1 MERAAQVSGRA
12 DWSGRTVALP
22 RLAVHL
28 RELPS
33 PGPALVLLH
42 GLGVDGAI
50 WQAVGRR
57 LSPAFSLVAADLR
70 GHGLSEHPAGGY
82 HARDYAADIA
92 ELLEHLAGEYGTLFL
107 LGHSLGALAAL
118 GGAALNP
125 NAVQRLI
132 LEDPALHGPG
142 PIAPYLTA
150 VLAAKHQSQAAL
162 LQTIHVFQ
170 PELGALV
177 TGIQAGMWQSTAD
190 AALQAILDS
199 PSTVFDVDG
208 WLEQVTAPTLLMTA
222 DPAKDARLQPAEAAA
237 ALLRLREGHLV
248 EFSGAGH
255 VIHGQRAAEFCRVV
269 SEFLLAHPAESDSQ
283 GRAR

>member
-1 MERAAQVSGRA
+1 MAGRA
-12 DWSGRTVALP
+12 GWSERTVALP
-22 RLAVHL
+22 RLTLHL

-42 GLGVDGAI
+42 GLGVDGAV

-57 LSPAFSLVAADLR
+57 LSPAFSLVAPDLR
-70 GHGLSEHPAGGY
+70 GHGRSEHPVSGY

-125 NAVQRLI
+125 SAVQRLI
-132 LEDPALHGPG
+132 LEEPPLEGPG
-142 PIAPYLTA
+142 PLAPYLSA
-150 VLAAKHQSQAAL
+150 VLAAKQQSPAAM
-162 LQTIHVFQ
+162 LQTVGHFQ

-177 TGIQAGMWQSTAD
+177 AGIQAAMWQRTAD
-190 AALQAILDS
+190 AALLAILDS
-199 PSTVFDVDG
+199 PATVFVVDG
-208 WLEQVTAPTLLMTA
+208 WLEQVTAPTLLLAA
-222 DPAKDARLQPAEAAA
+222 DPAKDARLRPAAA
-237 ALLRLREGHLV
+237 RSALLQLRDGRLV
-248 EFSGAGH
+248 EFPGAGH
-255 VIHGQRAAEFCRVV
+255 VIHGQRVAEFCRVL
-269 SEFLLAHPAESDSQ
+269 SEFLLARPAGSDSP